1 MPVPGILLL
10 VPGSVG
16 FPSLTSVIERQPA
29 GGIERMFSMVLTVVA
44 PVPGLL
50 IAGVMVP
57 EPRIAATRAT
67 PAPQRTDP
75 TGG

>member
-1 MPVPGILLL
+1 MPVPGVLLL

-16 FPSLTSVIERQPA
+16 FRSLTSVIERQPA
-29 GGIERMFSMVLTVVA
+29 VGIEGMFSMVLTVVA
-44 PVPGLL
+44 LVRGML

-57 EPRIAATRAT
+57 EPRIAATGAT